1 MLKKLSFIDLLKA
14 VQQRVEMGTGL
25 RCYDDIPK
33 DAPSPLYYA
42 EIVGLRPENTKT
54 MYVDV
59 FTVFIHAIAE
69 PTTSSVPVY
78 KMIQSLEE
86 AMTVDI
92 DIGEEYWVMNQTNQ
106 GLSRIQIDETGE
118 KHAIMGYEF
127 KVTYGFKTK

>member
-14 VQQRVEMGTGL
+14 VQQRVEQGTGL

-69 PTTSSVPVY
+69 PGSSSVPVY
-78 KMIQSLEE
+78 KLIQGLEE

-92 DIGEEYWVMNQTNQ
+92 DISDEYWVMNQTNQ
-106 GLSRIQIDETGE
+106 GLSRIQTDETGE
-118 KHAIMGYEF
+118 KHAILGYEF
-127 KVTYGFKTK
+127 KITYGFKTK